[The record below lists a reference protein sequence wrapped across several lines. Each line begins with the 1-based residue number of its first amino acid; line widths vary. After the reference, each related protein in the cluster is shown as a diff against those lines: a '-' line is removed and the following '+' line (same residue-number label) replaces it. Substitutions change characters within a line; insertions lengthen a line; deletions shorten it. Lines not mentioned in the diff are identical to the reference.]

1 MRPDL
6 ATPPPG
12 PVSPSSPVGG
22 PVGGPVG
29 PAQQGLDAQTPLLLL
44 PVNIETRFMD
54 VNDGEAELWVRIYPD
69 QIAIDAHEPELTLQ
83 EIADGQSYW
92 TQVWSAGN
100 PPPTADGAQ
109 APWRALATIYGAP
122 RAAWIALQLT
132 PTNPAQQPVAPAA
145 PGAAP
150 NPAPV
155 FPGPPTRASSW
166 EKPAVAD
173 ALPDA
178 WTVVLISGSQTSS
191 QQGGPISPVLAMGLT
206 PLTGPL
212 PPGTSP
218 FSPGSPVDA
227 GLQWL
232 VDFDVAVAAGMAL
245 KIPLTRDQ
253 RIAGFDRI
261 LVYGLRTSGV
271 GTDDLGALLDAH
283 HYTDGF
289 ALVPPGSPTKNTTD
303 ASSAFSRKDPDF
315 AASFAYERQGPLT
328 AQPGCDG
335 DVFASLVGVDPAHL
349 AHTQHADGVN
359 IQSGQ
364 DMLTALWPATL
375 GYFFSQMMDPVF
387 QAGQIDAAREYVLA
401 NTLPRGAA
409 PAFRVGTTPY
419 GVLPVTS
426 LTRYKPSRSDIRSEV
441 IQDGLVAFVTR
452 LWPVWLA
459 SSAGAPHMQTTG
471 DPDAELIGLLG
482 MDASSSTFRGR
493 EVMGSDFL
501 WNYMTFLGFPLTAMQ
516 AWLADALSPGRLLL
530 DAFGEGAWDPRLI
543 HLGLSGSSFPVAY
556 PTVQSGPLSETDPL
570 TADADLGGGV
580 KGNYVQWLAQASVA
594 DIQTQTY
601 PGPTPTSLLYMI
613 LRQSLILGY
622 GAPAAMA
629 EIGAGRLQAAQF
641 REAELV
647 GIPVVTP
654 PAHPTVGVWDLLDRP
669 SIPNPALSWG
679 DYLISVVAPPS
690 SPYGQVTALRA
701 SLNRLAVLP
710 TAELDRLLTE
720 TLDACSHRLDVWAA
734 TVANAILNRTRAAN
748 TAGVHLGAFGWLE
761 EIRPSPQRAV
771 VEGPELAQV
780 RSLDALRAQRVP
792 GAAALPTPVQPL
804 VDNGGYIYCP
814 SPEQAAVAA
823 VLRNGYMTHK
833 GTTEEPMLDIDLSSE
848 RVRYALSLLQGVQ
861 QGQSLNA
868 LLGYLFEAGLDALS
882 LQQYTQP
889 FRDLFPVVGSKLT
902 PSSAPSE
909 AVAASNVVDGLALRT
924 AWDNGKLAAG
934 QNWGT
939 GLPPPGP
946 DQAAV
951 IGLLTTLDSYAH
963 ALGDVSM
970 AEAVFQVI
978 RGNFGR
984 AGGLMD
990 AISKGDRPP
999 DPDVITTPR
1008 GGLDLTQRVAV
1019 LIAGVPAVATAW
1031 NAVGVHPRAAAEPW
1045 LEAWLTGLLPD
1056 PSTVTCS
1063 VQYTAGGV
1071 AQSVPVSLLQ
1081 LDVGALDCLAM
1092 ADAAAIPQQ
1101 GELEARILYAAAVP
1115 SGATT
1120 VQINY
1125 QPAAPPTGWVS
1136 FPDFFFLAKALRTL
1150 ISSAR
1155 ALGPQDMTVPENDV
1169 SNAGLVDSAELQA
1182 RSATALARLQS
1193 DTAALSSAAGAAASA
1208 ASASATAAAAASSA
1222 AASGAANAAALA
1234 AAAAAAASALTS
1246 AEAALRAALLACAY
1260 YGVTGAMPSTV
1271 TDAKLATQATSVL
1284 GVLNA
1289 RIAKASAPGL
1299 AAADILSAIFG
1310 KDFVVLPRFAP
1321 PDSPDLKKAFA
1332 QSAAMVA
1339 SDPAAPTSWMTQLTH
1354 VRPAILRLDSAM
1366 SLARVL
1372 GGAALDA
1379 PAPTLGQL
1387 PYVAA
1392 DRWLGLPIDPANP
1405 PAKGR
1410 VALACFTLGDP
1421 AAAKYAGLLVD
1432 EWPERIPS
1440 TTETASLA
1448 FHYEEPKARAPQA
1461 CLLAVCPDDRSTWDA
1476 DLVTGILE
1484 ETLQLAKIRT
1494 VDLSSL
1500 QEMGQILPALY
1511 FSLNLQ
1517 EATVSANFA
1526 REIAVGR
1533 PPIRL

>member
-1 MRPDL
+1 MSPDP
-6 ATPPPG
+6 ATRAVVPPPPG
-12 PVSPSSPVGG
+12 GGPTGG
-22 PVGGPVG
+22 PVGRPGGP
-29 PAQQGLDAQTPLLLL
+29 PAQGLDAQTPLLLL

-54 VNDGEAELWVRIYPD
+54 VGDGVSELWVRIYPD
-69 QIAIDAHEPELTLQ
+69 QIAIDSHEPELTLQ

-132 PTNPAQQPVAPAA
+132 PTNESQQPVAPAT

-150 NPAPV
+150 NPAPL
-155 FPGPPTRASSW
+155 FPSPPTRASSW

-178 WTVVLISGSQTSS
+178 WTVVLVSGVQTASY
-191 QQGGPISPVLAMGLT
+191 QGGPISPVLAMSLT

-218 FSPGSPVDA
+218 FPAGSPVDA

-232 VDFDVAVAAGMAL
+232 VDFDAALAAGMAL
-245 KIPLTRDQ
+245 KVPLSRDE
-253 RIAGFDRI
+253 RAAGFDRI

-271 GTDDLGALLDAH
+271 GADDLAALLDAH

-289 ALVPPGSPTKNTTD
+289 ALVPQGAPTKNTPD
-303 ASSAFSRKDPDF
+303 ASSHFSRKDPDF

-328 AQPGCDG
+328 AQAGCDG

-349 AHTQHADGVN
+349 AHTQYADGVN
-359 IQSGQ
+359 VQNGQ
-364 DMLTALWPATL
+364 DMLTALWPSTL

-387 QAGQIDAAREYVLA
+387 AAGQIDAAREYVLA

-426 LTRYKPSRSDIRSEV
+426 LTRYKPSDLRSDV
-441 IQDGLVAFVTR
+441 VQDGLVAFVTR
-452 LWPVWLA
+452 LWATWLA
-459 SSAGAPHMQTTG
+459 SSAGTPHMQTTG

-482 MDASSSTFRGR
+482 MDASSATFRGR
-493 EVMGSDFL
+493 QVMGTDFL
-501 WNYMTFLGFPLTAMQ
+501 WNYMTFLTFPLNAMQ

-530 DAFGEGAWDPRLI
+530 DTFGAGAWDPRLI
-543 HLGLSGSSFPVAY
+543 HLGLSGNSFPVGA

-570 TADADLGGGV
+570 TADANLGGGV
-580 KGNYVQWLAQASVA
+580 NGNYIQWLAQASVA
-594 DIQTQTY
+594 DIQAQNY

-622 GAPAAMA
+622 GAPAAGA

-654 PAHPTVGVWDLLDRP
+654 PAHPTVGVWDLLARP
-669 SIPNPALSWG
+669 SIPDPAHSWG
-679 DYLISVVAPPS
+679 DYLAVVAAPPS

-701 SLNRLAVLP
+701 SLGRLAGLP

-720 TLDACSHRLDVWAA
+720 TLDACSHRLDVWAS
-734 TVANAILNRTRAAN
+734 TVANAILNRTR
-748 TAGVHLGAFGWLE
+748 TVGDIAGVHLGAFGWLE
-761 EIRPSPQRAV
+761 EIRPSPQRAQV
-771 VEGPELAQV
+771 VGPELAQV
-780 RSLDALRAQRVP
+780 RGLDALRAKRVP
-792 GAAALPTPVQPL
+792 GAAPLPTPVQPL
-804 VDNGGYIYCP
+804 TDNGGYVYCP
-814 SPEQAAVAA
+814 SSEQAAVAA

-833 GTTEEPMLDIDLSSE
+833 GTPEEPMLDIDLSSE

-868 LLGYLFEAGLDALS
+868 LLGYLFEAGLADLG
-882 LQQYTQP
+882 LEQYTQP
-889 FRDLFPVVGSKLT
+889 FRDLFPVVGKKLT

-924 AWDNGKLAAG
+924 AWDNGNLAAG

-946 DQAAV
+946 DQTAV
-951 IGLLTTLDSYAH
+951 IGLLTTLDDYAH

-1019 LIAGVPAVATAW
+1019 LIAGAPAVAPAW
-1031 NAVGVHPRAAAEPW
+1031 SGVGLHPRAAAEPR

-1063 VQYTAGGV
+1063 VQYTASGA
-1071 AQSVPVSLLQ
+1071 AQSASVSLLQ

-1115 SGATT
+1115 SGATA
-1120 VQINY
+1120 VQIDY
-1125 QPAAPPTGWVS
+1125 QPVAPPAGWAS
-1136 FPDFFFLAKALRTL
+1136 FPDFFFLAKALRSL
-1150 ISSAR
+1150 VSSAR
-1155 ALGPQDMTVPENDV
+1155 ALGPQDITVPENDV
-1169 SNAGLVDSAELQA
+1169 SKAGLVDAVELQA
-1182 RSATALARLQS
+1182 RA
-1193 DTAALSSAAGAAASA
+1193 TAALAGLHAHT
-1208 ASASATAAAAASSA
+1208 AT
-1222 AASGAANAAALA
+1222 LA
-1234 AAAAAAASALTS
+1234 AAVGD
-1246 AEAALRAALLACAY
+1246 AALRDALLTCAY
-1260 YGVTGAMPSTV
+1260 YGVIGATPSTE
-1271 TDAKLATQATSVL
+1271 TDANLANQAKSVL
-1284 GVLNA
+1284 GVLHA
-1289 RIAKASAPGL
+1289 RIATASAPGV
-1299 AAADILSAIFG
+1299 AAVDMIGAIFG
-1310 KDFVVLPRFAP
+1310 KDFVVLPRFNAP
-1321 PDSPDLKKAFA
+1321 PATDMTNLFA

-1339 SDPAAPTSWMTQLTH
+1339 SDPAAPTRWMTQLTH
-1354 VRPAILRLDSAM
+1354 VRPAISRLDSAM
-1366 SLARVL
+1366 SLAQVL
-1372 GGAALDA
+1372 AGPALAA

-1387 PYVAA
+1387 PYVAG

-1421 AAAKYAGLLVD
+1421 AAAGVEYAGLMID

-1440 TTETASLA
+1440 TAETASLA

-1461 CLLAVCPDDRSTWDA
+1461 CLLAVCPDDRPTWDA

-1484 ETLQLAKIRT
+1484 ETLELVKIRT

-1500 QEMGQILPALY
+1500 QQMGQILPALY

-1517 EATVSANFA
+1517 EATVSVNFA
-1526 REIAVGR
+1526 REIAIGH
-1533 PPIRL
+1533 PPIPL